1 MSKSTPKYIIWNVTR
16 SHDHHYP
23 VIMSANGKPCL
34 NEAVKRKASLQLSI
48 DRFLDAAY
56 QGSAQVET
64 RQITEAEFR
73 KKFPRYPVNAG
84 PKKKAVPKTKK
95 ATFHKGQ
102 KVFVNAGVSGKCE
115 GTFEGYDEGNLSYL
129 VYVTI
134 TKGPHKGALCR
145 YDQKHITAR

>member
-1 MSKSTPKYIIWNVTR
+1 MSKITPKYIIWLVTR

-34 NEAVKRKASLQLSI
+34 NEGVKRKASLQLSI

-56 QGSAQVET
+56 MGSAHVET

-84 PKKKAVPKTKK
+84 PKKKAKGKEFPKGTKV
-95 ATFHKGQ
+95 T
-102 KVFVNAGVSGKCE
+102 VSAGAWGKCE
-115 GTFEGYDEGNLSYL
+115 AVVIGMGTKPEFRK
-129 VYVTI
+129 V
-134 TKGPHKGALCR
+134 R
-145 YDQKHITAR
+145 ITADTFKGHEGVWDIKDMKTR

>member
-34 NEAVKRKASLQLSI
+34 NEGVKRKASLQLSI

-56 QGSAQVET
+56 QGSEQVET

-84 PKKKAVPKTKK
+84 PKKKPKFK
-95 ATFHKGQ
+95 ADTN
-102 KVFVNAGVSGKCE
+102 VTVDAGVWGKCQARVERRDSEQE
-115 GTFEGYDEGNLSYL
+115 GLYYL
-129 VYVTI
+129 TI
-134 TKGPHKGALCR
+134 TKGPHKGTTGR
-145 YDQKHITAR
+145 WDEKHITAR